1 MFHISG
7 TPTTFFPMNPE
18 IDGPRINID
27 DSSDDISDHDQTS
40 SNTSAVTGGIGG
52 AVCLVALIA
61 GMAVKRKRDGSDKTT
76 NDEGNRLNNYLLHN
90 LLQLAF
96 G

>member
-7 TPTTFFPMNPE
+7 TPLSFFPMNPE

-76 NDEGNRLNNYLLHN
+76 NDKGN
-90 LLQLAF
+90 
-96 G
+96 